1 MLSDEE
7 LHTRLSTF
15 IDAGLLRNAP
25 TRWQLLQA
33 EIEMTPYVISTDA
46 TAEEGYRRS
55 VLGHPLVRQALIFAH
70 VGRDHLRTG
79 SALGARLES
88 VCAHLIL
95 TFHRGMPVFDLQV
108 IQTHQGG
115 LARLAAAIEEARTGS
130 TRIGRQRRALAHR
143 LFRDPDAYFAQFTD
157 WIARAERFDYPPPVD
172 EGSTF
177 PPEFF
182 SLVTLAE
189 YAAARFP
196 ARPGDLGWTRYP
208 THVLELASRRFRDGS
223 GFGWFAGRSR

>member
-1 MLSDEE
+1 VLSDDE
-7 LHTRLSTF
+7 LQQRLAVFS
-15 IDAGLLRNAP
+15 DAGILRAVP

-46 TAEEGYRRS
+46 TAEEGYRRH

-88 VCAHLIL
+88 VCAHLIV

-108 IQTHQGG
+108 IQTHDGG
-115 LARLAAAIEEARTGS
+115 LARLATAIDEARTGS
-130 TRIGRQRRALAHR
+130 TRAGRQRGALARR
-143 LFRDPDAYFAQFTD
+143 LFRDPDGYFAQFAD
-157 WIARAERFDYPPPVD
+157 WIARAKRFDYPHPID
-172 EGSTF
+172 EGSKF

-182 SLVTLAE
+182 SLVTLAD
-189 YAAARFP
+189 YAASRFP
-196 ARPGDLGWTRYP
+196 ARPSDIAWTKYP
-208 THVLELASRRFRDGS
+208 THVIELASRRFRTGS
-223 GFGWFAGRSR
+223 GFGWFS